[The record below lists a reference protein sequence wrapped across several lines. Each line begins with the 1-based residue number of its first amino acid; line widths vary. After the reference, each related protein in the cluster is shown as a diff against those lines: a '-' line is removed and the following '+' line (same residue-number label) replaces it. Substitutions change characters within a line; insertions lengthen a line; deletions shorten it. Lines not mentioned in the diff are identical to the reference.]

1 MLAEGVEKLTEAE
14 LLAIFLR
21 VGQKRCRDR
30 KFMAKQPR
38 LCQKVSIAAHEEGS
52 SHPPVVHVVFA
63 RLYVVSDVSSDLP
76 GNRVSKLKVAENVW
90 REWCMLKGNLT
101 SKRYPRG
108 GA

>member
-1 MLAEGVEKLTEAE
+1 MTK
-14 LLAIFLR
+14 
-21 VGQKRCRDR
+21 QKIYG
-30 KFMAKQPR
+30 KNVWA
-38 LCQKVSIAAHEEGS
+38 VSKCFISAHEKGS
-52 SHPPVVHVVFA
+52 SHPPVVYVAFA
-63 RLYVVSDVSSDLP
+63 RLYVVSNVPSDLP